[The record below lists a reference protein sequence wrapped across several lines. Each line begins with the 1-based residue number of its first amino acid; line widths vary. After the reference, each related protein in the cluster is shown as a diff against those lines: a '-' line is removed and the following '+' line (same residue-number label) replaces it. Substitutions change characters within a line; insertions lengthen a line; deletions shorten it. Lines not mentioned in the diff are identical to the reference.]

1 MLLLIRQ
8 EVPFFKRGPYK
19 TALQEDIG
27 MDQRIQALLRK
38 YHSLFGGGEA
48 RVWSA
53 PGRTEIGG
61 NHTDH
66 QHGRVLAA
74 SVDMDMLAAAAANG
88 ENTVR
93 VKSEGY
99 DMITLTLDSLA
110 PVPGEEGTTTALVR
124 GICAEAAARGFA
136 VGGFNA
142 CVTSNV
148 LQGSGLSSSAA
159 FEVLMGAV
167 VNGLFCGSSLTATDL
182 AIMGQK
188 AENVY
193 FGKPCGL
200 MDQMASAWG
209 GIIAIDFADPA
220 APRVTPVD
228 FDFASAGH
236 SLCMINLKSDHA
248 DLTEEYAAIPG
259 ELGAVAAHFGKKVL
273 REVDED
279 AFYAA
284 IPALRREAGDRAV
297 LRAIHIYN
305 DNRRVGQIVEAL
317 RSGDFA
323 RFLALVRESGRS
335 SWVYLQNVTV
345 CGSTRDEA
353 AAVALALC
361 EKALGGRGAYRIH
374 GGGFGGT
381 VQAFVPDE
389 LLESFRAQI
398 EAVFGEGSCCVMHI
412 RPVGFTEIALK

>member
-1 MLLLIRQ
+1 MN
-8 EVPFFKRGPYK
+8 E
-19 TALQEDIG
+19 
-27 MDQRIQALLRK
+27 RIDKLLRQF
-38 YHSLFGGGEA
+38 YEIFGEKEA

-66 QHGRVLAA
+66 QHGKVLAA

-99 DMITLTLDSLA
+99 DMITLTLDTLT
-110 PVPGEEGTTTALVR
+110 PVSGEEGTTRALIR
-124 GICAEAAARGFA
+124 GVCAEAAARGYQI
-136 VGGFNA
+136 GGFDA

-159 FEVLMGAV
+159 FEILIGAV
-167 VNGLFCGSSLTATDL
+167 VNGLFCESRLTATDL

-188 AENVY
+188 AENRF

-209 GIIAIDFADPA
+209 GAIAIDFLDPA
-220 APRVTPVD
+220 APVVTPVD
-228 FDFASAGH
+228 FDFSTAGH
-236 SLCMINLKSDHA
+236 SLCMINLHSDHA
-248 DLTEEYAAIPG
+248 DLTDEYAAIPG
-259 ELGAVAAHFGKKVL
+259 ELAAVCAHFGKKVL
-273 REVDED
+273 REVDEA
-279 AFYAA
+279 AFFAA
-284 IPALRREAGDRAV
+284 LPALREETGDRAV
-297 LRAIHIYN
+297 LRAIHVYN
-305 DNRRVGQIVEAL
+305 ENRRVEKIVEAL
-317 RSGDFA
+317 RANDFD

-345 CGSTRDEA
+345 RGSSREQA
-353 AAVALALC
+353 AAIALALC
-361 EKALGGRGAYRIH
+361 DKILGNRGAFRIH

-381 VQAFVPDE
+381 VQAFVPDD
-389 LLESFRAQI
+389 LLPAFRAEI
-398 EAVFGEGSCCVMHI
+398 EAVFGPGSCHVMHI
-412 RPVGFTEIALK
+412 RPVGFTEIELK